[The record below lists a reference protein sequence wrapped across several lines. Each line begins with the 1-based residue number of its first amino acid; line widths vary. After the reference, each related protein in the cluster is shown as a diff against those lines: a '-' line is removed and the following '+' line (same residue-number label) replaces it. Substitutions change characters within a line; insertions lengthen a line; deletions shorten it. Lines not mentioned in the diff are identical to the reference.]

1 MLSQQAKMSLKNSAT
16 KVSADEGTSS
26 NWKEMTDKKSG
37 RIFYYNKVTKKTQ
50 WTKPGEDSKSE
61 SSGGSVT
68 SRKLPTK
75 KMRKRSTVIQ
85 SFEDNWQE
93 MKDPKSGKTFYYNT
107 ITGVSAWEIPSV
119 STSKSASQDDKKD
132 KANKAGKDENT
143 QQETEKAVEPGAENI
158 KSEKK
163 KKKRKNQSL
172 RRPQQKNGR

>member
-1 MLSQQAKMSLKNSAT
+1 MDQTCRIIFADGFSIKYWIDKSEAEASPTTGAIATSKDESAEKSAT

-50 WTKPGEDSKSE
+50 WTKPNEDSKNE
-61 SSGGSVT
+61 SSGGSLT

-85 SFEDNWQE
+85 SLEDNWQE

-132 KANKAGKDENT
+132 KKQG
-143 QQETEKAVEPGAENI
+143 
-158 KSEKK
+158 
-163 KKKRKNQSL
+163 RK
-172 RRPQQKNGR
+172 G